1 MSRSLTIRILAAL
14 AVTLTS
20 WSCSSTKHVP
30 QGSLLLDNVEI
41 NITDNK
47 EVKESQLIN
56 YLRQTPNHRVLGFVK
71 LQLATYS
78 LSGRDSTRWYNKWL
92 RRMGQP
98 PVLYSENLTDMSARQ
113 LRQALVNKGYLDA
126 KIDVDTFAK
135 PKKKKINVRYN
146 VTTGTPHRVTSMT
159 YEIADSA
166 IKRIVMRDTTHSTLK
181 PGNLLDRDALDEERA
196 RITTRLRNRGYYDF
210 TKEFITY
217 TADTVSGSKDVA
229 LTMTIRPPHEKPGE
243 PTDSLHHVYKIR
255 KVVFVTDY
263 KLGSSLGNA
272 LREATDSVSHDGYSF
287 LYDKDRW
294 IHPGTLEEKCFIEPG
309 ARYSATRVDRTY
321 EYLSR
326 LGIVKSIN
334 IEMLPAGGDNDKQRL
349 LDAYILLSRNRKQGI
364 TFDVEGT
371 NSEGDLGFGIG
382 LTYQHRNLAHRSR
395 LLTVK
400 FRASYESLSGK
411 LDGLINDNYQEY
423 AAEVGITFPKFAM
436 PFLSSAFRKRI
447 KASTEVALSFN
458 YQARPEYT
466 RIIAGAAWKYTWGDR
481 SNRTRRT
488 LDLLKINYV
497 YLPQRT
503 IDFLDEIAPSNPLL
517 RYSYEDHFIMNI
529 GYTFYSTNRRLP
541 SAGNGGRYMFQPLV
555 YTIRASAETAGNLL
569 YAISSA
575 IGQKRSDGV
584 YKIFGIQY
592 SQYAKAEADYSIVR
606 HFNPRH
612 ALAFRVGGGIGFP
625 YGNSEALPFEK
636 RFYAGGANNVRGWS
650 VRSLGPGEF
659 DGKNNMTD
667 FINQCG
673 DISLILSAEYRAK
686 LFWILEGALFVDAGN
701 IWTIRNYPNQPG
713 GVFKFNRFW
722 KQIAAAYGIGLRM
735 DFTYFLLRLDLGMK
749 AHNPAL
755 GQEPW
760 PLIHPSWKRDATFHF
775 AVGYPF

>member
-1 MSRSLTIRILAAL
+1 MSIRRSLYILVVS
-14 AVTLTS
+14 AVTILLAG
-20 WSCSSTKHVP
+20 CSSTKHVP
-30 QGSLLLDNVEI
+30 QGSMLLDNVKIEV
-41 NITDNK
+41 TDNC
-47 EVKESQLIN
+47 EIKESQLIN
-56 YLRQTPNHRVLGFVK
+56 YLRQTPNHRVLGFLK

-78 LSGRDSTRWYNKWL
+78 LSGRDSTKWYNDWL

-98 PVLYSENLTDMSARQ
+98 PVIYDRNLTESSARQ
-113 LRQALVNKGYLDA
+113 LRQAMVNKGYLDA
-126 KIDVDTFAK
+126 TVDFDTVAR
-135 PKKKKINVRYN
+135 PEKKKIAVKYTI
-146 VTTGTPHRVTSMT
+146 TTGEPHRISSIVYDLPDTA
-159 YEIADSA
+159 IARIILSDTLRSA
-166 IKRIVMRDTTHSTLK
+166 VRAGD
-181 PGNLLDRDALDEERA
+181 LLDRDELDEERT

-210 TKEFITY
+210 TKDYISY
-217 TADTVSGSKDVA
+217 IADTVAGSKDVA
-229 LTMTIRPPHEKPGE
+229 LTMKLGLPKILDRLE
-243 PTDSLHHVYKIR
+243 PADTAHAVYTVR
-255 KVVFVTDY
+255 NVVFVTDY
-263 KLGSSLGNA
+263 RLGNSLGQA
-272 LREATDSVSHDGYSF
+272 LREATDSISHNGFSF
-287 LYDKDRW
+287 IYDKDRW
-294 IHPGTLEEKCFIEPG
+294 IKPGTLEEKCFIEPG
-309 ARYSATRVDRTY
+309 KLYSATRVDRTY

-326 LGIVKSIN
+326 LGIIKSIN
-334 IEMLPAGGDNDKQRL
+334 IEMAPVRDDSRRQ
-349 LDAYILLSRNRKQGI
+349 LDAYILLTRNRTQGV

-371 NSEGDLGFGIG
+371 NSEGDLGFGVG
-382 LTYQHRNLAHRSR
+382 LTYQHRNLGHRSR

-411 LDGLINDNYQEY
+411 IDGLINDNYQEY
-423 AAEVGITFPKFAM
+423 AAEVGITFPKFAI

-447 KASTEVALSFN
+447 KASTEVAVSFN

-481 SNRTRRT
+481 SNRVRRV
-488 LDLLKINYV
+488 LDLIKINYV

-503 IDFLDEIAPSNPLL
+503 LDFLDEIAPSNPLL

-529 GYTFYSTNRRLP
+529 GYSYYRTNRRLA
-541 SAGNGGRYMFQPLV
+541 SAGSINRYMFQPTV
-555 YTIRASAETAGNLL
+555 YTLRASAETAGNLL

-575 IGQKRSDGV
+575 ISQERSDGV

-592 SQYAKAEADYSIVR
+592 SQYAKAEFDYSIVR
-606 HFNPRH
+606 NFTQRH
-612 ALAFRVGGGIGFP
+612 ALAFRVGGGIGVP

-650 VRSLGPGEF
+650 VRTLGPGEF
-659 DGKNNMTD
+659 DSKNSVTD

-701 IWTIRNYPNQPG
+701 IWTIRDYPNQQG
-713 GVFKFNRFW
+713 GLFKLDKFW

-735 DFTYFLLRLDLGMK
+735 DFSYFLLRLDLGMK

-760 PLIHPSWKRDATFHF
+760 PLIHPSWHRDATFHF

>member
-1 MSRSLTIRILAAL
+1 MTCRRTIKTIMAIAATMGL
-14 AVTLTS
+14 

-30 QGSLLLDNVEI
+30 QGSMLLDKVDIE
-41 NITDNK
+41 ITDNK
-47 EVKESQLIN
+47 DIKESQLVN

-78 LSGRDSTRWYNKWL
+78 LSGRDSTKWYNKWL

-98 PVLYSENLTDMSARQ
+98 PVIYNDNLTDVSARQ

-126 KIDVDTFAK
+126 HVEVDTF
-135 PKKKKINVRYN
+135 PRPQKKKIKVRYN
-146 VTTGTPHRVTSMT
+146 VTTGAPHRISSMA
-159 YEIADSA
+159 YEIPDTAV
-166 IKRIVMRDTTHSTLK
+166 RQIVMRDSIHTTVR
-181 PGNLLDRDALDEERA
+181 PGDLLDRDALDDERA
-196 RITTRLRNRGYYDF
+196 RITTRLRNRGYYEF
-210 TKEFITY
+210 TKEYITY
-217 TADTVSGSKDVA
+217 TADTVAGSKDVA
-229 LTMTIRPPHEKPGE
+229 LTMTIHPPKEKSGAD
-243 PTDSLHHVYKIR
+243 TDSIHNVYNIR
-255 KVVFVTDY
+255 NVMFVTDY
-263 KLGSSLGNA
+263 RLGSTLNQA
-272 LREATDSVSHDGYSF
+272 LKEATDTVSRDGFTF
-287 LYDKDRW
+287 LYDNDRW
-294 IHPGTLEEKCFIEPG
+294 IHPGTLVEKCFIEPG
-309 ARYSATRVDRTY
+309 SRYSATRIDRTY

-334 IEMLPAGGDNDKQRL
+334 IEMLPVKDDRQRQ

-364 TFDVEGT
+364 TFDIEGT
-371 NSEGDLGFGIG
+371 NSEGDLGFGVG

-411 LDGLINDNYQEY
+411 LEGLINNNYQEY

-436 PFLSSAFRKRI
+436 PLLSSAFRKRI

-481 SNRTRRT
+481 SNLTRRT

-529 GYTFYSTNRRLP
+529 GYTFYTTNRRLA
-541 SAGNGGRYMFQPLV
+541 SAGSVKPYLFQPVV
-555 YTIRASAETAGNLL
+555 YTLRASVETAGNLL
-569 YAISSA
+569 YGISSA
-575 IGQKRSDGV
+575 IGQNRSDGV
-584 YKIFGIQY
+584 YKVFGIQY
-592 SQYAKAEADYSIVR
+592 SQYAKAEVDYSIVR
-606 HFNPRH
+606 HFNQRH
-612 ALAFRVGGGIGFP
+612 SLAFRAGAGIGVP
-625 YGNSEALPFEK
+625 YGNSTALPFEK

-650 VRSLGPGEF
+650 VRSLGPGKF

-701 IWTIRNYPNQPG
+701 IWSVRDYPNQPG
-713 GVFKFNRFW
+713 GLFKFDKFW
-722 KQIAAAYGIGLRM
+722 KQIAASYGIGLRM

-749 AHNPAL
+749 AHNPAE

-760 PLIHPSWKRDATFHF
+760 PLIHPSWHRDATFHF

>member
-1 MSRSLTIRILAAL
+1 MSRSRSFLTIIAAAL
-14 AVTLTS
+14 S
-20 WSCSSTKHVP
+20 IIFWSCSSTKHVP
-30 QGSLLLDNVEI
+30 QGSLLLDNVDIEV
-41 NITDNK
+41 TDNG

-56 YLRQTPNHRVLGFVK
+56 YLRQTPNHRVLGFIK

-78 LSGRDSTRWYNKWL
+78 LSGRDSTKWYNKWL
-92 RRMGQP
+92 RRMGQA
-98 PVLYSENLTDMSARQ
+98 PVIYDENLTESSARQ
-113 LRQALVNKGYLDA
+113 LRQAMINKGFLDA
-126 KIDVDTFAK
+126 QVEVDTVSR
-135 PKKKKINVRYN
+135 PSKKKINVKYSI
-146 VTTGTPHRVTSMT
+146 TAGTPHRINSIT
-159 YEIADSA
+159 YDIPDTAIAA
-166 IKRIVMRDTTHSTLK
+166 IILRDTIRSTVK
-181 PGNLLDRDALDEERA
+181 PGDLLDRDKLDEERT

-210 TKEFITY
+210 TKDYISY
-217 TADTVSGSKDVA
+217 LADTIEGSKDVA
-229 LTMTIRPPHEKPGE
+229 LTML
-243 PTDSLHHVYKIR
+243 LHLPKNRERVEVADTAHAVYNVR
-255 KVVFVTDY
+255 NVVFVTDY
-263 KLGSSLGNA
+263 RLGSSLGQA
-272 LREATDSVSHDGYSF
+272 LREATDSVSRNGFSF
-287 LYDKDRW
+287 VYDKDKW
-294 IHPGTLEEKCFIEPG
+294 IKPGTLEEKCFIEPG
-309 ARYSATRVDRTY
+309 AKYSATRIDRTY

-326 LGIVKSIN
+326 LGIIKSIN
-334 IEMLPAGGDNDKQRL
+334 IEMVPVRDDSKRQ
-349 LDAYILLSRNRKQGI
+349 LDAYILLTRNRTQGV

-371 NSEGDLGFGIG
+371 NSEGDFGFGVG
-382 LTYQHRNLAHRSR
+382 LTYQHRNVAHRSR

-411 LDGLINDNYQEY
+411 LDGLINNNYQEY
-423 AAEVGITFPKFAM
+423 AAEVGLTFPKFAI
-436 PFLSSAFRKRI
+436 PFLSSSFRKRI

-481 SNRTRRT
+481 SNRVRRT

-503 IDFLDEIAPSNPLL
+503 LDFLDEIAPSNPLL

-529 GYTFYSTNRRLP
+529 GYSYYRTNRRLA
-541 SAGNGGRYMFQPLV
+541 STGSLSRYIFQPIV
-555 YTIRASAETAGNLL
+555 YTMRASVETAGNLL

-575 IGQKRSDGV
+575 MGQKRSDGV

-592 SQYAKAEADYSIVR
+592 SQYAKAEFDYAIIRNFTQR
-606 HFNPRH
+606 HS
-612 ALAFRVGGGIGFP
+612 LAFRVGGGIGVP

-650 VRSLGPGEF
+650 VRTLGPGEF
-659 DGKNNMTD
+659 DGKNSVTD

-701 IWTIRNYPNQPG
+701 IWTIRDYPNQPG
-713 GVFKFNRFW
+713 GVFKLDKFW

-735 DFTYFLLRLDLGMK
+735 DFSYFLLRLDLGMK

-760 PLIHPSWKRDATFHF
+760 PLVHPSWHRDATFHF